1 MARGVPQPPEFVIDR
16 ALGIVLAEAIH
27 ARGYVVHTLRSLYG
41 EEGAQNIADE
51 EWIPQAAS
59 LGHVILT
66 KDDAIRRF
74 PPARDAA
81 FTSRARIFCL
91 PNAHSTTAQVRERIL
106 LHLNR
111 IVQRARKDGPF
122 MYAVDA
128 DGLRLLWPRD
138 MPH

>member
-1 MARGVPQPPEFVIDR
+1 MARGVPQRPEFLIDR
-16 ALGIVLAEAIH
+16 ALGVVLAEAIR

-41 EEGAQNIADE
+41 EDGAQNIADE
-51 EWIPQAAS
+51 DWIPQAAS

-81 FTSRARIFCL
+81 LASRARIFCL
-91 PNAHSTTAQVRERIL
+91 PNAQRTTAQMRERFL
-106 LHLNR
+106 RNLNR

-128 DGLRLLWPRD
+128 DGLRLLWPREVR
-138 MPH
+138 H